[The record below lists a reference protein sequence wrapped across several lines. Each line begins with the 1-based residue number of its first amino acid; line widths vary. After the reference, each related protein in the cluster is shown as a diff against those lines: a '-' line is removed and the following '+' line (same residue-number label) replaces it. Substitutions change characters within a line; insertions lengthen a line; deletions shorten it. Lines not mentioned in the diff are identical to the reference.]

1 MDGEPGEMEMG
12 WGSGFGATNTNC
24 TFQPESC
31 MCVCWPQLL
40 FSKASVWVKSKNHNK
55 ITCLS
60 WNLPRFCFFSVA
72 PNLFLLFAAFADAKR
87 FAILF
92 RLSRPSK
99 GEEECKVFMCS
110 WGCFFKLFRFFCVY
124 IIWIY
129 SRWAAFRYVKSF
141 AWHWVRLHAKKYLI

>member
-92 RLSRPSK
+92 RLSLPQLQSNRKPK
-99 GEEECKVFMCS
+99 LDTQKTQS
-110 WGCFFKLFRFFCVY
+110 WQTTKHSYVTLIGN
-124 IIWIY
+124 
-129 SRWAAFRYVKSF
+129 AAQWDQTSE
-141 AWHWVRLHAKKYLI
+141 